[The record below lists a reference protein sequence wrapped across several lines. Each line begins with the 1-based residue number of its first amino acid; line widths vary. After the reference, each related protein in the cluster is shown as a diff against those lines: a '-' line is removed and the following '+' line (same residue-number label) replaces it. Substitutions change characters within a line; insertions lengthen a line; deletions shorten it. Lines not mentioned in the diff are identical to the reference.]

1 MSLSRQNKKYTFI
14 HIFMYFL
21 QIMTNFFLFLL
32 SVIGIILNK
41 KSILITII
49 CIELMLL
56 SVNLNFLIFSIYS
69 DDMYGQLFSIFI
81 LTVSAAEF
89 SVGIAVVIAY
99 YKVRKD
105 ISLLQTSV
113 LKG

>member
-1 MSLSRQNKKYTFI
+1 
-14 HIFMYFL
+14 
-21 QIMTNFFLFLL
+21 MTNFFLFLL